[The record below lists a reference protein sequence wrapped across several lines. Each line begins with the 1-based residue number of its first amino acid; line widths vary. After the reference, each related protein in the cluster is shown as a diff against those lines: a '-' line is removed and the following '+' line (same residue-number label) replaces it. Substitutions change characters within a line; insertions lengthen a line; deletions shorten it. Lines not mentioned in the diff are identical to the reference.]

1 MNVTS
6 MPLGTLKDMYAIG
19 EDRSN
24 VVKRT
29 IPMDQVQNDNHVLHN
44 LSNSSPPFLRGIE
57 SMGLGK
63 LLDPPRLPEK

>member
-29 IPMDQVQNDNHVLHN
+29 FTIDPVRIDNHVLHN
-44 LSNSSPPFLRGIE
+44 LSNSSPQFLRGIE
-57 SMGLGK
+57 SMGAMET
-63 LLDPPRLPEK
+63 P